1 MGGLFIARRPE
12 ARFWLSPPPHPG
24 YTCPMWYYEQNGNRI
39 GPVDEA
45 TMRGLI
51 ANRTISIDTLVWTN
65 GMANWTPLQQTQ
77 LAAGLPVPPP
87 IAGTARLALPAVPS
101 HHPDAKDRVAYVLLA
116 VFLGHRHPQFLR
128 GLQYTVACIQ
138 LLVAILTCGI
148 GWFFDVDLGIIEA
161 CTVTQDANGVRFK

>member
-1 MGGLFIARRPE
+1 
-12 ARFWLSPPPHPG
+12 
-24 YTCPMWYYEQNGNRI
+24 MWYYEQNGNRM

-45 TMRGLI
+45 MMRELV

-87 IAGTARLALPAVPS
+87 MPPNPPASPYPNASS

-116 VFLGHRHPQFLR
+116 VLLGLGIHNFYAGYTNR
-128 GLQYTVACIQ
+128 GLIQ
-138 LLVAILTCGI
+138 LLVSILTCGI
-148 GWFFDVDLGIIEA
+148 LWFFMWIWAIVEA